1 MLDGSCDAN
10 NITEDLY
17 KPSALQCKDRSTAS
31 SIVRSIPKRR
41 RAGLR
46 CPPMI
51 VGFVLALLLAAFSV
65 IDRGAWLVAGDSFFV
80 G

>member
-1 MLDGSCDAN
+1 
-10 NITEDLY
+10 
-17 KPSALQCKDRSTAS
+17 
-31 SIVRSIPKRR
+31 
-41 RAGLR
+41 
-46 CPPMI
+46 MI